1 MVTVFVIDLSSL
13 VGATQ
18 IGLFLIGVAP
28 PKEAKAS
35 TKLCYCLDPFCHYI
49 FRVML
54 QQCPQC

>member
-1 MVTVFVIDLSSL
+1 MPTMVTVFVIDLSSL

-35 TKLCYCLDPFCHYI
+35 TNAATLIGI
-49 FRVML
+49 FAMTFSK
-54 QQCPQC
+54 